1 MAEAFIIRGV
11 TDGTTVSSFNG
22 RTGEVVPQSGDYTA
36 AQVGAAT
43 KSDINA
49 QLNRTTAV
57 NKADTNYTKKMAR
70 GISLETSTP
79 TSITNGCIVLVYN

>member
-1 MAEAFIIRGV
+1 MAEAYIIRGI

-43 KSDINA
+43 VTDINNKI
-49 QLNRTTAV
+49 NRTTAV
-57 NKADTNYTKKMAR
+57 NAADTNYTTKMAR

-79 TSITNGCIVLVYN
+79 SSITNGCIVLVYS